1 MKLLI
6 AVIALS
12 TVATTVEAQSPPRQ
26 TEADAYTRYELL
38 APGSAKFRII
48 YEVTASTPGATHYF
62 NPIRKGSVAT
72 NESVFDR
79 ATGKP
84 LQFDVV
90 GSAVAQAGGV
100 RNNDTSQTYIRV
112 KLARPVPADG
122 GEARVLIDKTYE
134 DATSYF
140 MRGDTIVF
148 TRPLGIKRNAVVLP
162 KGYELISSSFP
173 SQVLQEP
180 DGRVG
185 ISFWNNTP
193 SEAAVTLRARPI
205 RALTADPSTVA
216 ARLGERA
223 HQNREIVYFLQPPE
237 THAFDLYH
245 DYTESRAG
253 TSTYLNIVR
262 AGSSVSNPRAK
273 NLDTGEDLKWEIHHD
288 TVVFRFEP
296 VKAGESIRLR
306 MFETYTDTA
315 RYKVV
320 GDELVWDRSFGRP
333 ANAVVLPAGWILT
346 NSSIPATVST
356 TSDGRVRLD
365 FVNPRPD
372 EIAVLLTARRRAK

>member
-1 MKLLI
+1 MRAWSAFVLLLP
-6 AVIALS
+6 AAL
-12 TVATTVEAQSPPRQ
+12 VAQQ

-38 APGSAKFRII
+38 ASGSAKFKII
-48 YEVTASTPGATHYF
+48 YEVTATTSGATYYF

-72 NESVFDR
+72 DESVFDR

-84 LQFDVV
+84 LEFDVV
-90 GSAVAQAGGV
+90 GSAIARAGGV

-122 GEARVLIDKTYE
+122 GEARVLIVKTYE
-134 DATSYF
+134 DATSYYT
-140 MRGDTIVF
+140 RGDTIVF

-162 KGYELISSSFP
+162 QGYELISSTFP

-180 DGRVG
+180 DGRIG

-193 SEAAVTLRARPI
+193 SEAAVTLRAK
-205 RALTADPSTVA
+205 RANVKSGVSSVA
-216 ARLGERA
+216 SRLDERA
-223 HQNREIVYFLQPPE
+223 HQHREIVYFLQQPE

-245 DYTESRAG
+245 DYTESKPG

-273 NLDTGEDLKWEIHHD
+273 NLDTGEDLKWEIHRD
-288 TVVFRFEP
+288 TVVFRFSP
-296 VKAGESIRLR
+296 VKQGESVRLR

-315 RYKVV
+315 RYKLV

-333 ANAVVLPAGWILT
+333 FNAVVLPAGWILT
-346 NSSIPATVST
+346 NSSIPATIST
-356 TSDGRVRLD
+356 TSDGRTRLD

-372 EIAVLLTARRRAK
+372 EIAVLITARRR